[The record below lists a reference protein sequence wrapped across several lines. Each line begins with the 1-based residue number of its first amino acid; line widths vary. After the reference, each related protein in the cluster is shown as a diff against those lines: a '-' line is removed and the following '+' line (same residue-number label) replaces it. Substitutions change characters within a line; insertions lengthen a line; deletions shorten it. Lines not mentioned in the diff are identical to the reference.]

1 MALTDESPHTRLVRT
16 SPATPKHRSGWRR
29 HGIALALFVLLSL
42 GGVYVGLVN
51 PARSGGAP
59 PDNPQTEGAREVPG
73 AGSSAASQPAESNEP
88 AKPAAASLPG
98 GATASLPGGATAL
111 RAGVPVGYARTQ
123 DGAQSAA
130 VNYAVA
136 YGSADMFVPARRH
149 AIVATIVERA
159 RRQNLTKEL
168 DQAFT
173 TVGKGYQLDESGQ
186 PPDGLTFVSRT
197 APIGVRL
204 VAFGGGT
211 ATVEVWTAGIVGLAG
226 EGSPTPVT
234 EAWTT
239 ATIQLHWSEK
249 DWKWVSFTQRDGPV
263 PASGL
268 QTASTAADVV
278 AGVRDFA
285 GLRYAR

>member
-16 SPATPKHRSGWRR
+16 SPATPKRRSGWRR
-29 HGIALALFVLLSL
+29 HGIALALFVVLSL

-59 PDNPQTEGAREVPG
+59 RDTPQTVAARETPS
-73 AGSSAASQPAESNEP
+73 AASSTASQPAESAEQ
-88 AKPAAASLPG
+88 AKPAA
-98 GATASLPGGATAL
+98 ASLPGGATAL
-111 RAGVPVGYARTQ
+111 RAGVPVGYAKTK

-149 AIVATIVERA
+149 AIVATIVERT
-159 RRQNLTKEL
+159 RRQDLTTEL

-204 VAFGGGT
+204 VAFGAGT

-268 QTASTAADVV
+268 QTASSAADVV

>member
-1 MALTDESPHTRLVRT
+1 
-16 SPATPKHRSGWRR
+16 
-29 HGIALALFVLLSL
+29 
-42 GGVYVGLVN
+42 
-51 PARSGGAP
+51 
-59 PDNPQTEGAREVPG
+59 
-73 AGSSAASQPAESNEP
+73 
-88 AKPAAASLPG
+88 
-98 GATASLPGGATAL
+98 
-111 RAGVPVGYARTQ
+111 
-123 DGAQSAA
+123 